1 MHQVSATALALLVG
15 LTAFGTATMVATPA
29 IAQSTVGQTAPAF
42 KATDTTGKTVSLADF
57 KGKHVVLEW
66 TNPSCPFVKKHYDGG
81 NMPATQKAALAQGVV
96 WLQVVSTAK
105 SHQDHAKPAELT
117 AWQKSKGSAPTA
129 TLMDEDGKVGRQY
142 AARTT
147 PHLYIVDPA
156 GKLIYAGGIDSIP
169 SANAADIKTAT
180 NYVNQSLSEALAG
193 KPISQPV
200 TRAYGCSVKYDGAG

>member
-1 MHQVSATALALLVG
+1 
-15 LTAFGTATMVATPA
+15 
-29 IAQSTVGQTAPAF
+29 
-42 KATDTTGKTVSLADF
+42 
-57 KGKHVVLEW
+57 VVLEW

-81 NMPATQKAALAQGVV
+81 NMPATQKAAVAQGVV

-105 SHQDHAKPAELT
+105 SHQDHAKPTELT

-129 TLMDEDGKVGRQY
+129 TLMDEDGKVGRLY

-169 SANAADIKTAT
+169 SANVADIKTAM